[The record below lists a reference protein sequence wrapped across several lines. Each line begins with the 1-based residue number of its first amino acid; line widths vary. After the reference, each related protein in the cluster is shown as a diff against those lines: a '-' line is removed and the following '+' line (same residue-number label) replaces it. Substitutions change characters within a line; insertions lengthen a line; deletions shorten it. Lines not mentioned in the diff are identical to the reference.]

1 MTDLANRG
9 LVARAERL
17 DRAVA
22 AVHKRFAP
30 LFPGGEIQET
40 GRAIWTL
47 SATPLLVAN
56 GVIRYDARDF
66 DGPDSDRD
74 LDSCLAVLST
84 YDVPWRFS
92 AWEHL
97 GADRLL
103 PRLIAR
109 GLIGKGRAP
118 ALWLDLQPGAHPTA
132 TTTTTPTTPGTNAG
146 TTTSSVDD
154 GIQVRPAVK
163 ASDHRLWVQIFT
175 EVFKIPGEYAAVFEL
190 IVGKSHTF
198 SAVAYVDGRP
208 AGCLSLAIEDG
219 IAVVDN
225 VGVLPAFRR
234 RGVGRHLME
243 AAHEAAATRGAK
255 ACVVV
260 ASPAGAA
267 VCARLGYQV
276 VTSVTH
282 LMPAAQAS

>member
-1 MTDLANRG
+1 MTDLDNRG

-22 AVHKRFAP
+22 AVQTRFAP

-97 GADRLL
+97 GAVRLL
-103 PRLIAR
+103 PRLISR

-118 ALWLDLQPGAHPTA
+118 ALWLDLQPGTHPT
-132 TTTTTPTTPGTNAG
+132 TG
-146 TTTSSVDD
+146 TTTGTVDD
-154 GIQVRPAVK
+154 GIQVRPAVE
-163 ASDHRLWVQIFT
+163 ASDHRLWVQIFI

-208 AGCLSLAIEDG
+208 AGCLSLAMQDG

-225 VGVLPAFRR
+225 VCVLPGFRR
-234 RGVGRHLME
+234 RGLGLRLLE
-243 AAHEAAATRGAK
+243 AAHDAAATRGAK

-260 ASPAGAA
+260 ASPAGSKI
-267 VCARLGYQV
+267 CARLGYQV

-282 LMPAAQAS
+282 LMPAHHAI